1 MADVQDVEREL
12 GRLLSSQARP
22 RVLAEAMRWAV
33 EGGGKRIRPRICLA
47 AAVAVGGSSADALLP
62 ACAVELL
69 HSYTLVHDD
78 LPAMDNDAERRGRP
92 SVWAKFGEANAILA
106 GDALQAL
113 AFTALA
119 QAPER
124 RPGARAQM
132 LAFFADCAL
141 GVVRGQV
148 EDIASGAKDVPFIYE
163 HKTADLFMAAAVT
176 GALAG
181 GGDDASVEK
190 LRLFAYATTRPSRSC
205 ASLPTTSASRSSTRT
220 TCSTTI
226 RRSTATRRR
235 AACSPRRMLPL
246 PPLPVFPATR
256 NRSSPSPATSLAAR
270 ARFLIYY
277 SLWTNLSRCARRWR
291 G

>member
-1 MADVQDVEREL
+1 MIREVEREL
-12 GRLLSSQARP
+12 HRLLSEQERP

-47 AAVAVGGSSADALLP
+47 SSVAAGGEASDALLP

-124 RPGARAQM
+124 RPGARAKM
-132 LAFFADCAL
+132 IDFFAGCAL

-148 EDIASGAKDVPFIYE
+148 EDIASGVKDVPFIYE

-176 GALAG
+176 GAFAG
-181 GGDDASVEK
+181 GGDDVSVEK
-190 LRLFAYATTRPSRSC
+190 LRLFAHHLGVAFQYEDDLLDDDSPFPRDE
-205 ASLPTTSASRSSTRT
+205 
-220 TCSTTI
+220 
-226 RRSTATRRR
+226 TACRVQSETD
-235 AACSPRRMLPL
+235 AA
-246 PPLPVFPATR
+246 
-256 NRSSPSPATSLAAR
+256 LAALDGLPGDATPLAAL
-270 ARFLIYY
+270 AR
-277 SLWTNLSRCARRWR
+277 SLVNRTR
-291 G
+291 

>member
-1 MADVQDVEREL
+1 MLPIEEVELEL
-12 GRLLSSQARP
+12 RRLLSSQERP

-47 AAVAVGGSSADALLP
+47 SAVAVGGTASDALFP

-78 LPAMDNDAERRGRP
+78 LPAMDNDVERRGRP

-124 RPGARAQM
+124 RLGARAKM
-132 LAFFADCAL
+132 LEFFGTCAL

-148 EDIASGAKDVPFIYE
+148 EDIASGAKDVLFIYE

-181 GGDDASVEK
+181 GGDDAAVEK
-190 LRLFAYATTRPSRSC
+190 LRLFAYHLGVAFQYEDDLLDDDSPFDREETARRVRSETDAALAALTGLPGDAEPLATLARS
-205 ASLPTTSASRSSTRT
+205 LVTRT
-220 TCSTTI
+220 H
-226 RRSTATRRR
+226 
-235 AACSPRRMLPL
+235 
-246 PPLPVFPATR
+246 
-256 NRSSPSPATSLAAR
+256 
-270 ARFLIYY
+270 
-277 SLWTNLSRCARRWR
+277 
-291 G
+291 

>member
-1 MADVQDVEREL
+1 MLESAIQDVEREL
-12 GRLLSSQARP
+12 RRLLSLQERP
-22 RVLAEAMRWAV
+22 RVLLEAMRWAV

-47 AAVAVGGSSADALLP
+47 SAVAAGGASSDALMP

-124 RPGARAQM
+124 RPAARAKM
-132 LAFFADCAL
+132 LEFFGACAL

-148 EDIASGAKDVPFIYE
+148 EDIAPGAKDVPFIYE

-181 GGDDASVEK
+181 GGDDAAVEK
-190 LRLFAYATTRPSRSC
+190 LRLFAYHLGVAFQYEDDLLDDDSPFGRDETERRVRSATD
-205 ASLPTTSASRSSTRT
+205 
-220 TCSTTI
+220 
-226 RRSTATRRR
+226 
-235 AACSPRRMLPL
+235 AA
-246 PPLPVFPATR
+246 
-256 NRSSPSPATSLAAR
+256 LAALAGLPGDAEPLATL
-270 ARFLIYY
+270 AR
-277 SLWTNLSRCARRWR
+277 SLVGRTH
-291 G
+291 

>member
-12 GRLLSSQARP
+12 GLLLSSQARP

-47 AAVAVGGSSADALLP
+47 SSVAAGGAASDALLP

-113 AFTALA
+113 AFAALA
-119 QAPER
+119 QTPEH
-124 RPGARAQM
+124 RPGARAKM
-132 LAFFADCAL
+132 MAFFAGCAL

-148 EDIASGAKDVPFIYE
+148 EDIAADAKDVPFIYE

-181 GGDDASVEK
+181 GGGDAAVEK
-190 LRLFAYATTRPSRSC
+190 LRLFAYHLGVAFQYEDDLLDDDSPFDRDET
-205 ASLPTTSASRSSTRT
+205 A
-220 TCSTTI
+220 
-226 RRSTATRRR
+226 RRVRIETD
-235 AACSPRRMLPL
+235 AA
-246 PPLPVFPATR
+246 
-256 NRSSPSPATSLAAR
+256 LAALTGLPGDAGPLADL
-270 ARFLIYY
+270 AR
-277 SLWTNLSRCARRWR
+277 SLVNRTK
-291 G
+291 

>member
-1 MADVQDVEREL
+1 MLEAAIQDVEREL
-12 GRLLSSQARP
+12 LRLLSEQERP
-22 RVLAEAMRWAV
+22 RALAEAMRWAV

-47 AAVAVGGSSADALLP
+47 AAVAAGGSSADALLP

-78 LPAMDNDAERRGRP
+78 LPAMDNAAERRGRP

-124 RPGARAQM
+124 RPGARAKM
-132 LAFFADCAL
+132 MAFFGNCAL

-148 EDIASGAKDVPFIYE
+148 EDSAAGAKDVPFIYE

-181 GGDDASVEK
+181 GGDDAAVEK
-190 LRLFAYATTRPSRSC
+190 LRLFAYHLGVAFQYEDDLLDDDSPFPRDET
-205 ASLPTTSASRSSTRT
+205 A
-220 TCSTTI
+220 
-226 RRSTATRRR
+226 RRVQSETD
-235 AACSPRRMLPL
+235 AA
-246 PPLPVFPATR
+246 
-256 NRSSPSPATSLAAR
+256 LAALTGLPGDVEPLAAL
-270 ARFLIYY
+270 AR
-277 SLWTNLSRCARRWR
+277 SLVGRTR
-291 G
+291 

>member
-1 MADVQDVEREL
+1 MLEDAIQDVEREL
-12 GRLLSSQARP
+12 RRLLSAQERP
-22 RVLAEAMRWAV
+22 RVLADAMRWAV

-47 AAVAVGGSSADALLP
+47 SAVAVGGASSDAILP

-124 RPGARAQM
+124 RPGARAKM
-132 LAFFADCAL
+132 IDFFADCAL

-181 GGDDASVEK
+181 GGDDISVEK
-190 LRLFAYATTRPSRSC
+190 LRLFAYHLGVAFQYEDDLLDDDSPFDRGETARRVQSETD
-205 ASLPTTSASRSSTRT
+205 AALAALDGLPGDA
-220 TCSTTI
+220 
-226 RRSTATRRR
+226 
-235 AACSPRRMLPL
+235 M
-246 PPLPVFPATR
+246 
-256 NRSSPSPATSLAAR
+256 SLAVLAR
-270 ARFLIYY
+270 
-277 SLWTNLSRCARRWR
+277 SLVNRTR
-291 G
+291 

>member
-1 MADVQDVEREL
+1 MSVIEEAIQGVEREL
-12 GRLLSSQARP
+12 LRLMSEEGRP
-22 RVLAEAMRWAV
+22 RVLVEAMRWAV

-47 AAVAVGGSSADALLP
+47 AAIAAGGSANDALLP

-78 LPAMDNDAERRGRP
+78 LPAMDNDAERRGKA

-119 QAPER
+119 QTPER
-124 RPGARAQM
+124 RPGARAKM
-132 LAFFADCAL
+132 IEFFGRCAL

-148 EDIASGAKDVPFIYE
+148 EDIVPGTKDVPFIYE

-181 GGDDASVEK
+181 CGDDASVEN
-190 LRLFAYATTRPSRSC
+190 LRLYAYHLGLAFQYEDDLLDDDSPFSRDETLRRVQSETD
-205 ASLPTTSASRSSTRT
+205 AALAALSSLPGD
-220 TCSTTI
+220 
-226 RRSTATRRR
+226 
-235 AACSPRRMLPL
+235 
-246 PPLPVFPATR
+246 V
-256 NRSSPSPATSLAAR
+256 TSLAELAR
-270 ARFLIYY
+270 VLVNR
-277 SLWTNLSRCARRWR
+277 TR
-291 G
+291 

>member
-1 MADVQDVEREL
+1 MIQEVEREL
-12 GRLLSSQARP
+12 RRLLSAQERP
-22 RVLAEAMRWAV
+22 RVLMEAMRWAV

-47 AAVAVGGSSADALLP
+47 SAVAAGGASADALLP

-124 RPGARAQM
+124 RPGARAKM
-132 LAFFADCAL
+132 IDFFAGCAL

-148 EDIASGAKDVPFIYE
+148 EDIASGVKDVPFIYE

-176 GALAG
+176 GAFAG
-181 GGDDASVEK
+181 GGDDVSVEK
-190 LRLFAYATTRPSRSC
+190 LRLFAHHLGVAFQYEDDLLDD
-205 ASLPTTSASRSSTRT
+205 ASPFPRDE
-220 TCSTTI
+220 
-226 RRSTATRRR
+226 TACRVQSETD
-235 AACSPRRMLPL
+235 AA
-246 PPLPVFPATR
+246 
-256 NRSSPSPATSLAAR
+256 LAALDGLPGDATPLAAL
-270 ARFLIYY
+270 AR
-277 SLWTNLSRCARRWR
+277 SLVNRTR
-291 G
+291 

>member
-1 MADVQDVEREL
+1 MIQEVEREL
-12 GRLLSSQARP
+12 RRLLSAQERP
-22 RVLAEAMRWAV
+22 RVLMEAVRWAV

-47 AAVAVGGSSADALLP
+47 SAVAVGGASSDALLP

-113 AFTALA
+113 AFAALA
-119 QAPER
+119 QTPER
-124 RPGARAQM
+124 RPGARAKM
-132 LAFFADCAL
+132 MAFFAGCAL

-148 EDIASGAKDVPFIYE
+148 EDIAAGAKDVSFIYE

-181 GGDDASVEK
+181 GGDDAAVEK
-190 LRLFAYATTRPSRSC
+190 LRLFAHHLGVAFQYEDDLLDEDSPFGRDETA
-205 ASLPTTSASRSSTRT
+205 
-220 TCSTTI
+220 
-226 RRSTATRRR
+226 RRVQIETN
-235 AACSPRRMLPL
+235 AA
-246 PPLPVFPATR
+246 
-256 NRSSPSPATSLAAR
+256 LAALVGLPGDAAPLADL
-270 ARFLIYY
+270 AR
-277 SLWTNLSRCARRWR
+277 NLVNRTC
-291 G
+291 

>member
-1 MADVQDVEREL
+1 MLEDAIQDVEREL
-12 GRLLSSQARP
+12 RRLLSAQERP
-22 RVLAEAMRWAV
+22 RVLADAMRWAV

-47 AAVAVGGSSADALLP
+47 SAVAVGGASSDALLP

-119 QAPER
+119 QAPDR
-124 RPGARAQM
+124 RSGTRAKM
-132 LAFFADCAL
+132 IEFFAGCAL

-148 EDIASGAKDVPFIYE
+148 EDIASGVKDVSFIYE

-190 LRLFAYATTRPSRSC
+190 LRLFAYHLGVAFQYEDDLLDDDSPFPRDETV
-205 ASLPTTSASRSSTRT
+205 
-220 TCSTTI
+220 
-226 RRSTATRRR
+226 RRVQSETD
-235 AACSPRRMLPL
+235 AA
-246 PPLPVFPATR
+246 
-256 NRSSPSPATSLAAR
+256 LAALDGLPGDVTPLAAL
-270 ARFLIYY
+270 AR
-277 SLWTNLSRCARRWR
+277 SLVNRTH
-291 G
+291 

>member
-1 MADVQDVEREL
+1 MIQEVEREL
-12 GRLLSSQARP
+12 RRLLSAQERP
-22 RVLAEAMRWAV
+22 RVLMEAVRWAV

-47 AAVAVGGSSADALLP
+47 SAVAVGGASSDALLP

-113 AFTALA
+113 AFAALA
-119 QAPER
+119 QTPER
-124 RPGARAQM
+124 RPGARAKM
-132 LAFFADCAL
+132 MAFFAGCAL

-148 EDIASGAKDVPFIYE
+148 EDIAAGAKDVSFIYE

-181 GGDDASVEK
+181 GGDDAAVEK
-190 LRLFAYATTRPSRSC
+190 LRLFAHHLGVAFQYEDDLLDEDSPFGRDETA
-205 ASLPTTSASRSSTRT
+205 
-220 TCSTTI
+220 
-226 RRSTATRRR
+226 RRVQIETN
-235 AACSPRRMLPL
+235 AA
-246 PPLPVFPATR
+246 
-256 NRSSPSPATSLAAR
+256 LAALVGLPGDAAPLADL
-270 ARFLIYY
+270 AR
-277 SLWTNLSRCARRWR
+277 NLVKRTY
-291 G
+291 